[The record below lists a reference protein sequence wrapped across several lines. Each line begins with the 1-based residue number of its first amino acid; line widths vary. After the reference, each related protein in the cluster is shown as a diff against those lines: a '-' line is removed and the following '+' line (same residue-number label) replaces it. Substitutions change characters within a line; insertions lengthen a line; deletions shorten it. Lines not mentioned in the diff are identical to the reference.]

1 VVGSAR
7 PRRGRRLSVRFSA
20 VFFDAGGTLVDAKPS
35 FPELF
40 ATVLQREGHDV
51 EAETITQHWQ
61 IVFDRFKAA
70 GEAEELWT
78 TSDDRS
84 RRFWHGVYRL
94 FLDEIGL
101 APEGLVDVVYREF
114 TDRRNY
120 GLYDDVLP
128 VLHAL
133 RAAGLRLGIVSNFER
148 WLDAL
153 LEDCGVRS
161 LFEVRVISGFEG
173 VEKPDPRIFRIAL
186 DRAGVDAG
194 ASVYVGDLPD
204 LDVAPAGSVGMFPV
218 LIDRRD
224 RYPDALGTRIR
235 SMNELP
241 AVLGVAT

>member
-1 VVGSAR
+1 M
-7 PRRGRRLSVRFSA
+7 RFSA

-40 ATVLQREGHDV
+40 ARVLQREGYDV
-51 EAETITQHWQ
+51 AADTISAHWQ

-78 TSDDRS
+78 TSDERS
-84 RRFWHGVYRL
+84 REFWHGVYRL

-101 APEGLVDVVYREF
+101 PTEELVDVVYRAF

-128 VLHAL
+128 AL
-133 RAAGLRLGIVSNFER
+133 ETLREAGLRLGIVSNFER

-173 VEKPDPRIFRIAL
+173 VEKPDPAIFRLAL
-186 DRAGVDAG
+186 DRAGVDA
-194 ASVYVGDLPD
+194 ARAVYVGDLPE
-204 LDVAPAGSVGMFPV
+204 LDIAPARLVGMYPV
-218 LIDRRD
+218 LLDRRG
-224 RYPDALGTRIR
+224 RHADAEGVRIT
-235 SMNELP
+235 SMADLP
-241 AVLGVAT
+241 TALGVAA